1 MFMNSSQVLVS
12 TYHATIEKC
21 IRDLEEA
28 QYWRTPDTQL
38 DCWLINGVSIK
49 QVPNFYKFK
58 KIRFAML
65 LIFFKFCRR
74 PTDW

>member
-1 MFMNSSQVLVS
+1 MNSSQVLVS

-49 QVPNFYKFK
+49 QVIMSSSTNIIDLIRNFAFE
-58 KIRFAML
+58 F
-65 LIFFKFCRR
+65 
-74 PTDW
+74 